1 MLRRP
6 HLAVFEVMLLVIVLL
21 SHDNDVVVV
30 EGAMAPCL
38 DQYAARLGVT
48 ALPNVS
54 IELLPEL
61 RDFAFC

>member
-1 MLRRP
+1 
-6 HLAVFEVMLLVIVLL
+6 LLVIVLL